1 MKSLLLSTV
10 LCALLAFAAGAAPVK
25 EDAKKA
31 PPKPVNAKCPVMDED
46 VDPKVT
52 TVHNKKLIG
61 FCCESC
67 IDDFKKEPAKYM
79 KKVEAEQKKPAKKDG
94 KDAKKDAAAVNKMCP
109 VHSEDPVD
117 PTVTTVYE
125 GRKIGF
131 CCDDCL
137 KKFNADPARYAA
149 KVK

>member
-1 MKSLLLSTV
+1 MRSMLLSCV
-10 LCALLAFAAGAAPVK
+10 LCALFTLAAGAAPTKKK
-25 EDAKKA
+25 EPA

-52 TVHNKKLIG
+52 TVHDKKVIG

-79 KKVEAEQKKPAKKDG
+79 KKIAAEKKEAPKKDG
-94 KDAKKDAAAVNKMCP
+94 KAAKKDAAAVNAYCP
-109 VHSEDPVD
+109 VHKENAVD
-117 PTVTTVYE
+117 ATVTTVYE

-137 KKFNADPARYAA
+137 KKFDSDPATYAA